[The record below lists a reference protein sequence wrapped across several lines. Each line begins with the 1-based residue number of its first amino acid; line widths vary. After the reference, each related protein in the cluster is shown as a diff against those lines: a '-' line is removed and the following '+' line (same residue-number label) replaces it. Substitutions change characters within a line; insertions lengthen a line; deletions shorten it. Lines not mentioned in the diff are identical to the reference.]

1 MKKMIT
7 YIAIALGIIIL
18 LFFIANRK
26 TNKYTNHP
34 KQDFVNNKGYLLKN
48 INFSDGNYALY
59 IRHKKYGE
67 FMVLD
72 PQALKNNK
80 NKLKVKLSFIN
91 YLPGE
96 GDRRFGV
103 MLFKNNELLTAKTGG
118 VFNAFEIGDL
128 MNYAIPVKM
137 KSFQGVKRTVQQK
150 LDTITNDT
158 KAFLM
163 SGATFVPDNR
173 EFCFRVY
180 FPSIAVPVTRK
191 KDENGVKQ
199 IATVKGIDFNTW
211 TMKEEIKFEK
221 KWGEK
226 LKNCIRQ
233 KAPEI
238 TDYHIGI
245 SSGSLSDDN
254 LFSDGIDLTS
264 KDGHLLYINDYMF
277 YDFTAYICAGKN
289 EAKKLFNLDYTDC
302 LSEEDRRR
310 PQLIDK
316 IKTLVAQSNHP
327 NLKVDKGE
335 VGLYQYKDKL
345 TKYVEIYQQEYE
357 IRWLQ
362 VTKK

>member
-18 LFFIANRK
+18 LFFI
-26 TNKYTNHP
+26 TNKMTDKDTNHP

-72 PQALKNNK
+72 EKALRQNK
-80 NKLKVKLSFIN
+80 DKLKVKLSFIN

-118 VFNAFEIGDL
+118 VFTAFEIGDL
-128 MNYAIPVKM
+128 MNYATPVKM

-150 LDTITNDT
+150 LDTIANDT

-180 FPSIAVPVTRK
+180 FPSMAVPVTRK

-221 KWGEK
+221 KWSEK

-238 TDYHIGI
+238 IDYHIDI
-245 SSGSLSDDN
+245 SSGSLSDAN
-254 LFSDGIDLTS
+254 LFIDGIDLTS

-277 YDFTAYICAGKN
+277 YNFEVYICAGKN
-289 EAKKLFNLDYTDC
+289 EAEKLFKLDYTDC
-302 LSEEDRRR
+302 LSEEDRKRT
-310 PQLIDK
+310 QLINK
-316 IKTLVAQSNHP
+316 IKSLVAQSNHP
-327 NLKVDKGE
+327 NLKVDQGE

-345 TKYVEIYQQEYE
+345 TKYNEIYQQEYE
-357 IRWLQ
+357 IRWLE
-362 VTKK
+362 VK

>member
-1 MKKMIT
+1 MKKMILYGT
-7 YIAIALGIIIL
+7 LITVLVL
-18 LFFIANRK
+18 SFFITKKMKKKN
-26 TNKYTNHP
+26 TNYP

-48 INFSDGNYALY
+48 INFLEGNYALY
-59 IRHKKYGE
+59 VRHKKYGE

-72 PQALKNNK
+72 EKALIKNK

-96 GDRRFGV
+96 GDRSYGV
-103 MLFKNNELLTAKTGG
+103 MLFKNKQLLTAKTGG
-118 VFNAFEIGDL
+118 AFNAFEIGNL
-128 MNYAIPVKM
+128 MNYATPVKM

-150 LDTITNDT
+150 LDIIN
-158 KAFLM
+158 KNKYAFLM
-163 SGATFVPDNR
+163 SGATFAPDNR

-180 FPSIAVPVTRK
+180 FPSIAVPVKRK

-221 KWGEK
+221 KWNEK
-226 LKNCIRQ
+226 LKNCIQQ
-233 KAPEI
+233 KVPET

-245 SSGSLSDDN
+245 SSGSLSDAN
-254 LFSDGIDLTS
+254 LFIDGIDLKS
-264 KDGHLLYINDYMF
+264 KDGHIIYINDYMF
-277 YDFTAYICAGKN
+277 YSFTAYICAGKN

-302 LSEEDRRR
+302 LSDEDRRR

-335 VGLYQYKDKL
+335 VRLYQYKDKL
-345 TKYVEIYQQEYE
+345 TKYDEIYRQEYE